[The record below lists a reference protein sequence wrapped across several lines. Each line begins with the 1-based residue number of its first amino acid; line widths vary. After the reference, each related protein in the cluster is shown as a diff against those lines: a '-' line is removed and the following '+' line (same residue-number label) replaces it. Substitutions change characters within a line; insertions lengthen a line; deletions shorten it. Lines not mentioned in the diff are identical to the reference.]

1 MRNTDVNQYVSQK
14 GDVVMEECEKSPAK
28 KA

>member
-14 GDVVMEECEKSPAK
+14 GDVVMEECETSPAK

>member
-1 MRNTDVNQYVSQK
+1 MRNTDVNQNFSQK
-14 GDVVMEECEKSPAK
+14 GDVVMEECETSPGK